1 MKLLLDTHILLWAAG
16 EPDKLSNT
24 ARALIEDSQN
34 QLYFSAASLWEIS
47 IKNKLGRSDFKVDL
61 AVLRR
66 NLLDNDF
73 AEIAIN
79 SVHALAVD
87 SLPPIHK
94 DPFDRILLAQAH
106 AEGVTLMTSDAVLA
120 EYPLAVIKI

>member
-16 EPDKLSNT
+16 DPEKLSNT

-73 AEIAIN
+73 VEIAIN
-79 SVHALAVD
+79 GAHALAVD

-94 DPFDRILLAQAH
+94 DPFDRILLAQTH
-106 AEGVTLMTSDAVLA
+106 VEGITLMTSDAVLA